1 MSILFS
7 WLLTKFRSL
16 LTPFLL
22 SLSLLHSKSLLRL
35 YLIGG
40 MLALLLIKLVKEA
53 PLLGKTM
60 FYSFTTFLVFSN
72 LVLALR

>member
-1 MSILFS
+1 MF
-7 WLLTKFRSL
+7 TKFCSL
-16 LTPFLL
+16 HTLFLL
-22 SLSLLHSKSLLRL
+22 SLSLLHLKSLLRL

-40 MLALLLIKLVKEA
+40 MLALLLIKLVKEE